1 MELPHGIIVDE
12 RRGSMT
18 ILSILVDEMI
28 RVKSNGY
35 IRCERTPSEAMPRVG
50 QLIIYNGALAAAIH
64 ESDVILHGLEALVEI
79 EADSIELDCK
89 LQSIEVKDV
98 DRILELHPEAILY
111 VENPEQNQQKEWWEE
126 FSDRSNSWIKSSK
139 LPTIDVSFD
148 TPEFVKT
155 RAASMVH
162 KFAGKTEFLK
172 PGCVYSSGSDE
183 LFTLVSNL
191 KKHGRPVLVISR
203 KTVDDLSINYD
214 IPKNCCLW
222 LSQRDI
228 EGVLFV
234 NLEDIR
240 STVNGFLEENK
251 RAVLLLEGLEYLST
265 LCGPREVIDMLRDFS
280 DKMRYEDDCLFISFE
295 KNAWTTSQSAQILRA
310 APEIDLQTII
320 TWNSDPEFL
329 LEHPLME
336 AQSDEEQE
344 KISNF
349 LDHNTPELPIQ
360 PAEFEDEILEIELIA
375 NDENESKEFDSD
387 TDELDTKIE
396 PDYVEEVVETSEMKT
411 SESQRGPR
419 QALRIKRKKAI
430 KQKTLTNRQIN
441 ISQLS
446 AISKDITIG
455 ELPKENMVPKV
466 AIGRAL
472 DAKFSDNDKL
482 NLTRKGGLSKN
493 IIERS
498 PPMLPQSSNTPRV
511 VVAQTRKTKQ
521 TQPKI
526 FDQVGSNIQVK
537 KNKSLSQSAKV
548 KQKVFDVDKKLES
561 WKKELEEGL

>member
-12 RRGSMT
+12 RRGSIT

-64 ESDVILHGLEALVEI
+64 ESDVILQGLEALVEI

-98 DRILELHPEAILY
+98 DRILELHPEAILS
-111 VENPEQNQQKEWWEE
+111 VENPEQNQSKEWWEE

-172 PGCVYSSGSDE
+172 PGCVYSNGSDE

-203 KTVDDLSINYD
+203 KTVDDLGINYG
-214 IPKNCCLW
+214 IPANCCLW
-222 LSQRDI
+222 LSQRDT
-228 EGVLFV
+228 EGVQAV
-234 NLEDIR
+234 NLEEIR
-240 STVNGFLEENK
+240 STVNGFLEENR

-265 LCGPREVIDMLRDFS
+265 LCGPKEVIEMLRDFS
-280 DKMRYEDDCLFISFE
+280 DKMRYEDDCLFISFD

-310 APEIDLQTII
+310 APEIDLQTI
-320 TWNSDPEFL
+320 TAWNSDPNFL

-336 AQSDEEQE
+336 AQSDDELENIA
-344 KISNF
+344 KF
-349 LDHNTPELPIQ
+349 LDYNTPELPIH
-360 PAEFEDEILEIELIA
+360 PVEFEDELPEIELIA
-375 NDENESKEFDSD
+375 DDKNESKEFKND
-387 TDELDTKIE
+387 TDELDTEIE
-396 PDYVEEVVETSEMKT
+396 PDYVEEVAETSEIEI
-411 SESQRGPR
+411 SESRRGPR
-419 QALRIKRKKAI
+419 RALKIKRKKAI
-430 KQKTLTNRQIN
+430 KQKTLTNSQIK

-446 AISKDITIG
+446 AIPKDITIG
-455 ELPKENMVPKV
+455 ELPKANIVPKV
-466 AIGRAL
+466 AIGRAMN
-472 DAKFSDNDKL
+472 AKFSDNDKL
-482 NLTRKGGLSKN
+482 NLTTKGGFSKH
-493 IIERS
+493 IIERA
-498 PPMLPQSSNTPRV
+498 PPKLPQPRNAPKV
-511 VVAQTRKTKQ
+511 VVAQTKISNQ

-526 FDQVGSNIQVK
+526 FHQVESDAYVN

-561 WKKELEEGL
+561 WKKELEEGI